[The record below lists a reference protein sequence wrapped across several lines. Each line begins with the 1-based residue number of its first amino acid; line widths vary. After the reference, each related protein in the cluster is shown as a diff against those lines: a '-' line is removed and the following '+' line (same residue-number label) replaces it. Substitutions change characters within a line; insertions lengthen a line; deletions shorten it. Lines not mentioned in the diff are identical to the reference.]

1 MNLSEKKQ
9 LIQNLTED
17 ELRQKV
23 LIPLLSKLGFIDPI
37 HHHHAGEKGKDII
50 CKELDAVFKKIKYL
64 AVIVKKGNI
73 TGSSSS
79 SDGYFNVINQVK
91 QAINEPYKDIYE
103 LREVSIDQCLLV
115 TSGKF
120 LATSLDSIYG
130 TLKSERIDKAIRDA
144 IDIDKLIHL
153 IDEYYSE
160 FWSEFIDEKEALINQ
175 RNFLFNNISKLVK
188 IIMPEREDQEK
199 SLNLMSKAEINF
211 ELFPY
216 NTTRKYIANVGY
228 KKIEIDEID
237 EYFTD
242 DIDNYYCDIKDYVF
256 DLKKKAQSVLYDIDE
271 VIEILKDILKEINP
285 FKIVEYCENLEGYIN
300 GYGQIVFRP
309 KDLHDQEDFYTA
321 LKEYQEKK
329 ELLIN
334 KNAFSLYN
342 DINKDIKTKCENGL
356 IQFWKKYPRDKKG
369 VWLGYRIHF
378 SVVENKIIS
387 SELYEFEREL
397 KKIGTDSGWPR
408 FETEILNSNEKD
420 WISMELAVNNY
431 GVLHEDKLNIE
442 AKAESF
448 IWHFR
453 NPITGKII
461 EILSD

>member
-17 ELRQKV
+17 EFRQKV

-37 HHHHAGEKGKDII
+37 HHHHAGEKGKDVI
-50 CKELDAVFKKIKYL
+50 CKEYDAVFKKTKYL

-103 LREVSIDQCLLV
+103 LKEVYIDQCLLV

-144 IDIDKLIHL
+144 IDIDKLIRL
-153 IDEYYSE
+153 IDENYNE

-175 RNFLFNNISKLVK
+175 RNFLLNNISKLVK
-188 IIMPEREDQEK
+188 LIMPEREDQEK
-199 SLNLMSKAEINF
+199 ALKLISKAEINF

-242 DIDNYYCDIKDYVF
+242 DIDNFYCDIKDYVF
-256 DLKKKAQSVLYDIDE
+256 DLKKKAQIVLYDIDE
-271 VIEILKDILKEINP
+271 VIEILKDILEEKNP
-285 FKIVEYCENLEGYIN
+285 FKIVEYCEDLQGHIN
-300 GYGQIVFRP
+300 GYGQIVFSP
-309 KDLHDQEDFYTA
+309 KDLHGQDDFYTA

-334 KNAFSLYN
+334 KNAFCLYN
-342 DINKDIKTKCENGL
+342 DINKDIKSKCKNGL
-356 IQFWKKYPRDKKG
+356 VQFWKKYPRDKKG
-369 VWLGYRIHF
+369 VWLGYRIYF

-387 SELYEFEREL
+387 SELYEFERDL
-397 KKIGTDSGWPR
+397 KEIGTDSRWPR

-420 WISMELAVNNY
+420 RISIELAVNNY
-431 GVLHEDKLNIE
+431 GVLHEDKLNIG

-453 NPITGKII
+453 KPITEKFI